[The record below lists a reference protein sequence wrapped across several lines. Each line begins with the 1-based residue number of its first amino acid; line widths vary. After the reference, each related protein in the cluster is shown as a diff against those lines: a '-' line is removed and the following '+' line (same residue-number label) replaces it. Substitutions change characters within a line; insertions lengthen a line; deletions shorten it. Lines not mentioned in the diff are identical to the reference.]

1 MYSYFGNKCIK
12 YDLKRAIKA
21 HQLTPYKY
29 HPVLVY
35 LDADE
40 IECYRDLSYKI
51 SKECYYN
58 KKKQFV
64 VTELGKSL
72 MIKRARII
80 AGAKSKLPMLKS
92 LMEDY
97 KEKNHI
103 LVYCGATKTN
113 NFERDVSDADPE
125 GERQIVAVSK
135 MLGNELGMKVTHFT
149 ANESAVERE
158 FIKRS
163 FAAADPYQALIA
175 IKCLDEGVNIPAINT
190 AFILASTTN
199 PKEYIQ
205 RRGRVLRLAK
215 GKTFATI
222 YDFVTLI
229 KPLEDAD
236 EYSEDY
242 QMERSLAKREL
253 ARIIEFGS
261 IAVNSFDS
269 ELLIENIKDTYQIND
284 EEAEVSGYEYDF
296 Q

>member
-1 MYSYFGNKCIK
+1 
-12 YDLKRAIKA
+12 
-21 HQLTPYKY
+21 
-29 HPVLVY
+29 
-35 LDADE
+35 
-40 IECYRDLSYKI
+40 
-51 SKECYYN
+51 
-58 KKKQFV
+58 
-64 VTELGKSL
+64 
-72 MIKRARII
+72 
-80 AGAKSKLPMLKS
+80 
-92 LMEDY
+92 MEDY